1 MLQITPKAFALALVL
16 LASIP
21 IAGPAAKAQ
30 AGDPTRSQ
38 PPVQPPVFPKLTHA
52 DLQVALDR
60 SAFSPGQ
67 IDGHV
72 GANTRKALSAFQKAQ
87 SLPVTGNL
95 NAQTWKSLSTVSAG
109 PTWAEYTITPEDAA
123 GPYLPRIPEDMD
135 EKAKLERLGY
145 TSILEMLGER
155 FHAAPD
161 LLRHLNPRAR
171 FVASDKIKVPN
182 TRLEAATVEAGDV
195 RVEVSREA
203 GTLTVD
209 RDGEVVFFAPVT
221 SGSEHDPLPI
231 GDWKVKGVAHDPPFR
246 YSPNLFWDSEASDSK
261 TVIPSGP
268 NNPVGV
274 VRRMS
279 RLRMRP
285 ESHLVDRIGWLRAAV
300 LGAND
305 GIVSTAGVH
314 VAECLPGEVEGARLA
329 EHVVGEDV
337 DAPPADRRS
346 ATEQVEGRLVGQ
358 LPDPD
363 PGELRSDP
371 SDPLHNRGIHIG
383 EVLAQRLL
391 KHLRP
396 EGKRGEN
403 QRCEDHRAHLDP
415 CRDS

>member
-1 MLQITPKAFALALVL
+1 MLQITPKAFALALL
-16 LASIP
+16 LLGSIP
-21 IAGPAAKAQ
+21 GAGPTAKAQ
-30 AGDPTRSQ
+30 AGDPTR
-38 PPVQPPVFPKLTHA
+38 VQPKLTDA

-87 SLPVTGNL
+87 SLPVTGKL
-95 NAQTWKSLSTVSAG
+95 DAQTWKSLSTASAG
-109 PTWAEYTITPEDAA
+109 PTWVEYTITPEDAA

-182 TRLEAATVEAGDV
+182 TRLEAATVEAGEV

-209 RDGEVVFFAPVT
+209 RDGAVLFFAPVT

-246 YSPNLFWDSEASDSK
+246 YSPDLFWDSEASDSK

-274 VRRMS
+274 VWIDLDKPHYGLHGTPEPRTIGRTTS
-279 RLRMRP
+279 HGCVRLTNWDATTVAGLVKPGTPVLFRP
-285 ESHLVDRIGWLRAAV
+285 
-300 LGAND
+300 
-305 GIVSTAGVH
+305 
-314 VAECLPGEVEGARLA
+314 
-329 EHVVGEDV
+329 
-337 DAPPADRRS
+337 
-346 ATEQVEGRLVGQ
+346 
-358 LPDPD
+358 
-363 PGELRSDP
+363 
-371 SDPLHNRGIHIG
+371 
-383 EVLAQRLL
+383 
-391 KHLRP
+391 
-396 EGKRGEN
+396 
-403 QRCEDHRAHLDP
+403 
-415 CRDS
+415 

>member
-1 MLQITPKAFALALVL
+1 MLQISPKAFALALVL

-21 IAGPAAKAQ
+21 GAGPAAKAQ
-30 AGDPTRSQ
+30 AGDPTRGQ
-38 PPVQPPVFPKLTHA
+38 PKLTDA

-87 SLPVTGNL
+87 SLPVTGKL
-95 NAQTWKSLSTVSAG
+95 DAQTWKSLSTASAG
-109 PTWAEYTITPEDAA
+109 PTWVEYTITPEDAA

-135 EKAKLERLGY
+135 EKSKLERLGY

-182 TRLEAATVEAGDV
+182 TRLEAATVEAGEV

-209 RDGEVVFFAPVT
+209 RDGEVLFFAPVT

-246 YSPNLFWDSEASDSK
+246 YSPDLFWDSEATDSK
-261 TVIPSGP
+261 AVIPPGP

-274 VRRMS
+274 VWIDLDKPHYGLHGTPEPRTIGRTTS
-279 RLRMRP
+279 HGCVRLTNWDATTVAGLVKPGTPVLFRP
-285 ESHLVDRIGWLRAAV
+285 
-300 LGAND
+300 
-305 GIVSTAGVH
+305 
-314 VAECLPGEVEGARLA
+314 
-329 EHVVGEDV
+329 
-337 DAPPADRRS
+337 
-346 ATEQVEGRLVGQ
+346 
-358 LPDPD
+358 
-363 PGELRSDP
+363 
-371 SDPLHNRGIHIG
+371 
-383 EVLAQRLL
+383 
-391 KHLRP
+391 
-396 EGKRGEN
+396 
-403 QRCEDHRAHLDP
+403 
-415 CRDS
+415 